1 MSTAPKDY
9 CEGCTCGRA
18 EGGRAESGGL
28 AAPEA
33 YEAAAREERS
43 FTAPM
48 DFAET
53 EGIEPAVPLRSKM
66 WFNNPE
72 DGVSCCR
79 FNGGAGQ
86 R

>member
-1 MSTAPKDY
+1 MSTAPKDF

-18 EGGRAESGGL
+18 EGRAESGGL

-33 YEAAAREERS
+33 YEAAARDARS

-48 DFAET
+48 DIGES

-72 DGVSCCR
+72 DGQSL
-79 FNGGAGQ
+79 FYSSH
-86 R
+86 

>member
-1 MSTAPKDY
+1 M
-9 CEGCTCGRA
+9 
-18 EGGRAESGGL
+18 

-33 YEAAAREERS
+33 YEAAAREQRS

-48 DFAET
+48 DSSDT

-72 DGVSCCR
+72 DGESSACIYWTTKPMALVEPDD
-79 FNGGAGQ
+79 GGVGDGANA
-86 R
+86 

>member
-9 CEGCTCGRA
+9 CDGCTCGRA
-18 EGGRAESGGL
+18 EGRAESGGL

-48 DFAET
+48 DLSEA

-72 DGVSCCR
+72 DGR
-79 FNGGAGQ
+79 
-86 R
+86 